1 MLLVVIQSSTCPCF
15 QVRLTILHV
24 NRLKSASF
32 CLKYR
37 AHSIRK
43 CMIVSLK
50 SLSHDKPE
58 IQGIHEILSDP
69 KTYICV
75 YEISNLTHNFVIA
88 TEHMYIH
95 RWQMCLDL
103 HDGAT
108 KVIEPLFSTANLQEG
123 LVDQVC
129 HSHSRT
135 LSTYSVCH
143 QMIPDTDKYVT

>member
-1 MLLVVIQSSTCPCF
+1 MSMFTNETKYSTRESPKKCIILLEIQGP
-15 QVRLTILHV
+15 H
-24 NRLKSASF
+24 
-32 CLKYR
+32 
-37 AHSIRK
+37 IRK

-69 KTYICV
+69 ETYKCV
-75 YEISNLTHNFVIA
+75 YEMGSLAHNIVIA
-88 TEHMYIH
+88 TNHMYMYIH
-95 RWQMCLDL
+95 QWQILRLDL

-143 QMIPDTDKYVT
+143 QMIPDTDEHVT